1 MDLEKIKEFIIE
13 KKIVVIGV
21 IVLILGG
28 GYLIQKNNQPA
39 VNNTQVLS
47 ENIRRS
53 QQNFL
58 KVRIKLLILRQ
69 T

>member
-28 GYLIQKNNQPA
+28 GY
-39 VNNTQVLS
+39 
-47 ENIRRS
+47 
-53 QQNFL
+53 
-58 KVRIKLLILRQ
+58 
-69 T
+69 

>member
-39 VNNTQVLS
+39 VNKTKHSNCRYCWS
-47 ENIRRS
+47 C
-53 QQNFL
+53 
-58 KVRIKLLILRQ
+58 
-69 T
+69 